1 MFDRTAATDVLK
13 ESYIPD
19 LVKSLNNQTVLYQK
33 VKKSGENFNEQGKY
47 FVWALHTG
55 RNVSAGLGKTES
67 ETLQEPGQQSYD
79 RATEYAKYLYGRI
92 EFSGPIVEHTKN
104 NATSFVRAVDSEM
117 RGLREDFMKTFN
129 RQLHSDGTDALAYYV
144 SGGSGTTMVADD
156 SRGNIRT
163 YLPTDVRYPVQY
175 IDAGGTI
182 TAGSDGNATPTYLS
196 SGTVFY
202 AAVGADVTTGV
213 NVQLFDAAT
222 GGSAQTISAS
232 SADGDYLIPSGT
244 FGKQVW
250 GLEAIVGTGN
260 PALRNLHGVAVADG
274 PHWVSQ
280 SVGDET
286 SASTFKD
293 ISYGDMQTLVSLIQS
308 KSPATMNDIDLLITS
323 WPVYNRYVQLL
334 KDENILVNETK
345 LDGGH
350 SAVLF
355 STKPLVADPQA
366 HDSRIYFLC
375 TKYLMFLQLKDIGF
389 IEKDGSIFHRNENKD
404 SYRATMATYTNFAT
418 KLRSV
423 HGLYKGIL

>member
-1 MFDRTAATDVLK
+1 MFDRTQATDILK

-19 LVKSLNNQTVLYQK
+19 LVKSLNSQTILYQK

-55 RNVSAGLGKTES
+55 RNKSAGIGKTEN

-79 RATEYAKYLYGRI
+79 RATEYTRYLYGRI
-92 EFSGPIVEHTKN
+92 EFTGPIVEHTRN

-117 RGLREDFMKTFN
+117 RGLRDDFMKTFN

-144 SGGSGTTMVADD
+144 SGQGTTTMVADD
-156 SRGNIRT
+156 SRGNVRV
-163 YLPTDVRYPVQY
+163 YVPTDGRYPVQY
-175 IDAGGTI
+175 IDAGGAL
-182 TAGSDGNATPTYLS
+182 TAGQDGFVTPTYLS
-196 SGTVFY
+196 SGTEFW
-202 AAVGADVTTGV
+202 AQVGDETTSGV
-213 NVQLFDAAT
+213 ELQLFDAET

-232 SADGDYLIPSGT
+232 SADGDFLVPSGT
-244 FGKQVW
+244 FSKQVW
-250 GLEAIVGTGN
+250 GLEALVGN
-260 PALRNLHGVAVADG
+260 SDPFIRNLHGVASSAG
-274 PHWVSQ
+274 PYWKSQ
-280 SVGDET
+280 VVGDDD
-286 SASTFKD
+286 SKKD

-308 KSPATMNDIDLLITS
+308 KSPATVNDIDLLVTS

-334 KDENILVNETK
+334 KDENILVNEMK

-350 SAVLF
+350 QAVLF
-355 STKPLVADPQA
+355 STKPLVADPDA

-375 TKYLMFLQLKDIGF
+375 TKWLMFLQLKDIGF

-404 SYRATMATYTNFAT
+404 SFRATLATYTNFAT
-418 KLRSV
+418 KLRNV